1 MTAAPH
7 SVIRDS
13 FAPLRA
19 SLYALRNVG
28 RRRAPSSRK
37 RPLYRL
43 AIGPALLLALW
54 CVASAAGLLSPRVL
68 SAPWTVVSTA
78 LELIEDGKLQ
88 SHLATSARRVVL
100 GLAAGTLAGTLLA
113 LISGLSQI
121 GEALIDGPV
130 QIKRSLPTLALIPLF
145 IVWLG
150 IGESMKLLTISLA
163 AMIPVYVHTHA
174 GLRSID
180 ARYVELAE
188 SLRLGRLEFI
198 RKIALPGALPGF
210 MMGIRL
216 ALTSSWLSLVVVE
229 QINATSGIGYMM
241 SLARSYGQTEIIVV
255 GLAVYALLGLSSD
268 VFLRLV
274 EGRALSWRRTLAV

>member
-7 SVIRDS
+7 SVIREP
-13 FAPLRA
+13 FGPIRA
-19 SLYALRNVG
+19 AAGALRST
-28 RRRAPSSRK
+28 RRRSGSRK
-37 RPLYRL
+37 RPLYEL
-43 AIGPALLLALW
+43 ALGPVLLLALW
-54 CVASAAGLLSPRVL
+54 CIASAAGWLPSRVL
-68 SAPWTVVSTA
+68 SAPWTVVATA
-78 LELIEDGKLQ
+78 VELIENGKLP
-88 SHLATSARRVVL
+88 SHLATSAQRVLV
-100 GLAAGTLAGTLLA
+100 GLAAGTLAGTILA
-113 LISGLSQI
+113 LLSGLSQV

-150 IGESMKLLTISLA
+150 IGEPMKLLTISLA
-163 AMIPVYVHTHA
+163 TMVPVYVHTHA

-188 SLRLGRLEFI
+188 SLRLGRFEFI

-210 MMGIRL
+210 VLGIRF
-216 ALTSSWLSLVVVE
+216 ALTSAWLSLVVVE
-229 QINATSGIGYMM
+229 QINATSGVGYMI

-268 VFLRLV
+268 ALV
-274 EGRALSWRRTLAV
+274 RWLEGRALSWRRTLAG